1 MVDWTK
7 KIKFKDGTPARLVG
21 TLTTKNPDKCW
32 YLVVRVESD
41 GSDVVDIHK
50 YHEDGTHIFGSNT
63 VMPVVNETNVCS
75 RDKLVSL
82 GYKMYNFKAGSTT
95 SVIDS
100 HSLWLYDGVSIYDVV
115 NNEEFFNTAWLFLSI
130 GSIILFRYTEH
141 DIIKVVSMVVTERDC
156 NYIRVKI
163 DDN

>member
-1 MVDWTK
+1 MIDWTK
-7 KIKFKDGTPARLVG
+7 KIKFKDGTPVRLVG
-21 TLTTKNPDKCW
+21 TLQLGKNKQQR
-32 YLVVRVESD
+32 LVVKVNSD
-41 GSDVVDIHK
+41 GSDVDTVYK
-50 YHEDGTHIFGSNT
+50 FYEDGSSASGLITI
-63 VMPVVNETNVCS
+63 VNETNVCS

-156 NYIRVKI
+156 YYIRVKI